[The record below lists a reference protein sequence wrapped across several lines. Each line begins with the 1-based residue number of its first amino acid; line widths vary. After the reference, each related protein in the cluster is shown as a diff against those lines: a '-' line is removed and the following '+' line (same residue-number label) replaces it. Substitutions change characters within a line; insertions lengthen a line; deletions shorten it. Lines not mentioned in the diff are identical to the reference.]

1 MADYGV
7 NINLRVKGQS
17 GLDRLNAKVKQLTRS
32 VDDIRQIDIMN
43 PRNTGGKAGQG
54 ARNELKDGDETILEI
69 YWNPLTIAERES
81 IVARSGE
88 GGSNEDFALNLMIT
102 KALDKNGNR
111 LFQDGHKASLRREVN
126 ATTLQ
131 DIQLAMLN
139 SGSEYKLEEA
149 KADLK
154 S

>member
-1 MADYGV
+1 MEAIELLKNKFGV
-7 NINLRVKGQS
+7 SQKYLY
-17 GLDRLNAKVKQLTRS
+17 
-32 VDDIRQIDIMN
+32 
-43 PRNTGGKAGQG
+43 
-54 ARNELKDGDETILEI
+54 ELKDGNETILEI

-88 GGSNEDFALNLMIT
+88 GGSNDDFALNLMIT

-126 ATTLQ
+126 AGTLQ
-131 DIQLAMLN
+131 EIQLAMLG
-139 SGSEYKLEEA
+139 SGDEYKVEEA

>member
-1 MADYGV
+1 MF
-7 NINLRVKGQS
+7 
-17 GLDRLNAKVKQLTRS
+17 
-32 VDDIRQIDIMN
+32 
-43 PRNTGGKAGQG
+43 
-54 ARNELKDGDETILEI
+54 ELKDGQETILEI

-81 IVARSGE
+81 IIAKSGDTASGDE
-88 GGSNEDFALNLMIT
+88 FALNLMIT
-102 KALDKNGNR
+102 KALDKDGKR

-126 ATTLQ
+126 AGALQ

-139 SGSEYKLEEA
+139 SGAEYKLEEA

>member
-1 MADYGV
+1 MEAIELLKNKFGV
-7 NINLRVKGQS
+7 SQKYLYK
-17 GLDRLNAKVKQLTRS
+17 
-32 VDDIRQIDIMN
+32 
-43 PRNTGGKAGQG
+43 
-54 ARNELKDGDETILEI
+54 LKDGDETILEI

-102 KALDKNGNR
+102 NALDKNGNR

-126 ATTLQ
+126 AGTLQ
-131 DIQLAMLN
+131 EIQLAMLG
-139 SGSEYKLEEA
+139 SGDEYKVEEA

>member
-1 MADYGV
+1 MEAIELLKNKFGV
-7 NINLRVKGQS
+7 SQKY
-17 GLDRLNAKVKQLTRS
+17 
-32 VDDIRQIDIMN
+32 MF
-43 PRNTGGKAGQG
+43 
-54 ARNELKDGDETILEI
+54 ELKDGEETILEI

-81 IVARSGE
+81 IIAKSGDTASGDE
-88 GGSNEDFALNLMIT
+88 FALNLMIT
-102 KALDKNGNR
+102 KALDKDGKR

-126 ATTLQ
+126 AGALQ

-139 SGSEYKLEEA
+139 SGAEYKLEEA

>member
-1 MADYGV
+1 MEAIELLKNKFGV
-7 NINLRVKGQS
+7 SQKY
-17 GLDRLNAKVKQLTRS
+17 
-32 VDDIRQIDIMN
+32 MY
-43 PRNTGGKAGQG
+43 
-54 ARNELKDGDETILEI
+54 ELKEGDVTVLEI

-81 IVARSGE
+81 IVAKSGDL
-88 GGSNEDFALNLMIT
+88 GTNDDFALNLMIT
-102 KALDKNGNR
+102 KALDKDGQR

-126 ATTLQ
+126 AGTLQ

-139 SGSEYKLEEA
+139 SGSEYKVEEA

>member
-1 MADYGV
+1 MEAIELLRNKFGV
-7 NINLRVKGQS
+7 SQKY
-17 GLDRLNAKVKQLTRS
+17 KY
-32 VDDIRQIDIMN
+32 
-43 PRNTGGKAGQG
+43 
-54 ARNELKDGDETILEI
+54 ELKDGDKTVLEI
-69 YWNPLTIAERES
+69 YWHPLTISERES
-81 IVARSGE
+81 ILAKSTGDD
-88 GGSNEDFALNLMIT
+88 GNEFALNLMIE
-102 KALDKNGNR
+102 KALDENGKR

-126 ATTLQ
+126 ASTLQ

>member
-1 MADYGV
+1 MEAIELLKNKFGV
-7 NINLRVKGQS
+7 SQKY
-17 GLDRLNAKVKQLTRS
+17 
-32 VDDIRQIDIMN
+32 MY
-43 PRNTGGKAGQG
+43 
-54 ARNELKDGDETILEI
+54 ELKGGDVTVLEI
-69 YWNPLTIAERES
+69 YWNPLTIAEREM
-81 IVARSGE
+81 IVGKSGD
-88 GGSNEDFALNLMIT
+88 SASSEDFALNLMIQ
-102 KALDKNGNR
+102 KALDKDGKR

>member
-1 MADYGV
+1 MEAIELLKNKFGV
-7 NINLRVKGQS
+7 SQKYIY
-17 GLDRLNAKVKQLTRS
+17 
-32 VDDIRQIDIMN
+32 
-43 PRNTGGKAGQG
+43 
-54 ARNELKDGDETILEI
+54 ELKDGDETILEI

-81 IVARSGE
+81 IIAKSGD
-88 GGSNEDFALNLMIT
+88 SATSDDFALNLMIT
-102 KALDKNGNR
+102 KALDEDGKR

-126 ATTLQ
+126 AATLQ

-139 SGSEYKLEEA
+139 SGAEYKLEEA

>member
-1 MADYGV
+1 MEAIELLKNKFGV
-7 NINLRVKGQS
+7 SQKYVY
-17 GLDRLNAKVKQLTRS
+17 
-32 VDDIRQIDIMN
+32 
-43 PRNTGGKAGQG
+43 
-54 ARNELKDGDETILEI
+54 ELKECEQSVLKI

-81 IVARSGE
+81 IIAKSGD
-88 GGSNEDFALNLMIT
+88 SATSDDFALNLMIT
-102 KALDKNGNR
+102 KSLDEDGKR

-126 ATTLQ
+126 AATLQ

-139 SGSEYKLEEA
+139 SGAEYKLEEA